1 MRGCSGRGT
10 APMNLPD
17 TQLSRTKDG
26 QNAVTLWQ
34 ATFDRDAALFA
45 DLRPGARMG
54 LVARSGWH
62 AGAGRRIAAMR
73 AALVDAEDIPML
85 AFDAADGR
93 IRVGVR
99 PFRGVDQA
107 DLDLLFV
114 AEDRAQADLESLPSD
129 AILRTMKRLL
139 REGAVM
145 FYVFRTKAE
154 LQDAGY
160 EDFLDSL
167 GLAFLGA
174 CR

>member
-1 MRGCSGRGT
+1 M
-10 APMNLPD
+10 D
-17 TQLSRTKDG
+17 LSATPRARTGDRRD
-26 QNAVTLWQ
+26 AVALWQ

-73 AALVDAEDIPML
+73 ATPRDAGDPPML
-85 AFDAADGR
+85 VFEAADGR
-93 IRVGVR
+93 IHVDVR
-99 PFRGVDQA
+99 PFGGVDQA
-107 DLDLLFV
+107 GVDLLFV
-114 AEDRAQADLESLPSD
+114 AEDRAQADLEALPSD
-129 AILRTMKRLL
+129 AVLTTMKRLL

-145 FYVFRTKAE
+145 FFVFRTKAE
-154 LQDAGY
+154 LQETGY

>member
-1 MRGCSGRGT
+1 MELPV
-10 APMNLPD
+10 APP
-17 TQLSRTKDG
+17 SRPQERRD
-26 QNAVTLWQ
+26 AVALWQ
-34 ATFDRDAALFA
+34 ATFDRHAALFA
-45 DLRPGARMG
+45 ELRPGARMG

-73 AALVDAEDIPML
+73 AVAGDAGDPPML
-85 AFDAADGR
+85 AFEAADGG
-93 IRVGVR
+93 IRVDVR
-99 PFRGVDQA
+99 PFGGVEQA
-107 DLDLLFV
+107 GVDLLFV
-114 AEDRAQADLESLPSD
+114 AEDRAQADLEALPCD
-129 AILRTMKRLL
+129 AVLPAMKRML

-145 FYVFRTKAE
+145 FYVFRTKGE